1 MAGQK
6 FNEDEVVKNEVT
18 AWLREQVVEFCDN
31 YQ

>member
-6 FNEDEVVKNEVT
+6 FSEDEEVKNEVT
-18 AWLREQVVEFCDN
+18 AWLRAQVTEFCDN